1 MFKGNK
7 LIEKGV
13 IKLHSNKI
21 YIVASTKNLR
31 DVYVE
36 RVYDG
41 NIFTLDTIVYGMK
54 KKLQG
59 KNIQVSVL
67 NDNAFIDVVDENN
80 ELIKT
85 YSIISKVV
93 LLENK

>member
-1 MFKGNK
+1 M
-7 LIEKGV
+7 
-13 IKLHSNKI
+13 HSNKI

-36 RVYDG
+36 SVYDG
-41 NIFTLDTIVYGMK
+41 NVFTLDTIVYGMK

-67 NDNAFIDVVDENN
+67 KDNAFIDVVDENN

-85 YSIISKVV
+85 YSIISKLV

>member
-1 MFKGNK
+1 M
-7 LIEKGV
+7 
-13 IKLHSNKI
+13 HSNKI

-36 RVYDG
+36 MVYDG
-41 NIFTLDTIVYGMK
+41 SIFTLDNIVYGME

-67 NDNAFIDVVDENN
+67 NDNAFIDVVDDNN
-80 ELIKT
+80 ELAKT
-85 YSIISKVV
+85 YSIISKLV

>member
-1 MFKGNK
+1 M
-7 LIEKGV
+7 
-13 IKLHSNKI
+13 HSNKI

-36 RVYDG
+36 SVYDG

-59 KNIQVSVL
+59 KNIQVSLL
-67 NDNAFIDVVDENN
+67 NENAFIDVVDEND

-85 YSIISKVV
+85 YSIISKV
-93 LLENK
+93 LLLKNKEL

>member
-1 MFKGNK
+1 M
-7 LIEKGV
+7 
-13 IKLHSNKI
+13 HSNKI

-36 RVYDG
+36 SVYDG
-41 NIFTLDTIVYGMK
+41 NVFTLDTIVYGMK

-59 KNIQVSVL
+59 KNYQVSVL

-85 YSIISKVV
+85 YSILSKLV

>member
-1 MFKGNK
+1 M
-7 LIEKGV
+7 
-13 IKLHSNKI
+13 HSNKI

-36 RVYDG
+36 NVYDG
-41 NIFTLDTIVYGMK
+41 NIFTLDNIVYGLK

-85 YSIISKVV
+85 YSIISKLV

>member
-1 MFKGNK
+1 M
-7 LIEKGV
+7 
-13 IKLHSNKI
+13 HSQKI

-67 NDNAFIDVVDENN
+67 NDNAFIDIVDEQN

-85 YSIISKVV
+85 YSIISKVM

>member
-1 MFKGNK
+1 M
-7 LIEKGV
+7 
-13 IKLHSNKI
+13 HSNKI

-36 RVYDG
+36 NVYDG

-59 KNIQVSVL
+59 KNFQVSQL
-67 NDNAFIDVVDENN
+67 NDNAFIDVVDDNN

-85 YSIISKVV
+85 YSILSKLV

>member
-1 MFKGNK
+1 M
-7 LIEKGV
+7 
-13 IKLHSNKI
+13 HSNKM

-36 RVYDG
+36 SVYDG
-41 NIFTLDTIVYGMK
+41 NIFSLDNIVYGVK
-54 KKLQG
+54 KKLEG

-67 NDNAFIDVVDENN
+67 NDNAFIDVVDDNN

-85 YSIISKVV
+85 YSIISKIV
-93 LLENK
+93 LLKNK

>member
-1 MFKGNK
+1 MFQGNK

-41 NIFTLDTIVYGMK
+41 NIFTLDTIVYGMT

>member
-1 MFKGNK
+1 MFQGNK

>member
-1 MFKGNK
+1 M
-7 LIEKGV
+7 
-13 IKLHSNKI
+13 HSNKI
-21 YIVASTKNLR
+21 YIVASTKNMR

-36 RVYDG
+36 NLYDG
-41 NIFTLDTIVYGMK
+41 NIFTLDTIVYGLK

-59 KNIQVSVL
+59 KNIQISVL
-67 NDNAFIDVVDENN
+67 NDNAFIDVVDESD

-85 YSIISKVV
+85 YSIISKVL

>member
-1 MFKGNK
+1 M
-7 LIEKGV
+7 
-13 IKLHSNKI
+13 HSNKI

-36 RVYDG
+36 NVYDG

-54 KKLQG
+54 KKLKG

-67 NDNAFIDVVDENN
+67 NDNAFIDVVDDNN

-85 YSIISKVV
+85 YSIISKLV
-93 LLENK
+93 LLEK

>member
-1 MFKGNK
+1 M
-7 LIEKGV
+7 
-13 IKLHSNKI
+13 HSQKI

-36 RVYDG
+36 SVYDG
-41 NIFTLDTIVYGMK
+41 SIFTLDTIVYGMK

-67 NDNAFIDVVDENN
+67 NDNAFIDIVDEQN

-85 YSIISKVV
+85 YSIVSKVM

>member
-1 MFKGNK
+1 MFQGNK

-36 RVYDG
+36 SVYDG

-85 YSIISKVV
+85 YSIISKVA

>member
-1 MFKGNK
+1 M
-7 LIEKGV
+7 KGV
-13 IKLHSNKI
+13 LYMHSNKI

-36 RVYDG
+36 SVYDG

-67 NDNAFIDVVDENN
+67 NDNAFIDVVDDNN

-85 YSIISKVV
+85 YSILSKLV

>member
-1 MFKGNK
+1 M
-7 LIEKGV
+7 
-13 IKLHSNKI
+13 HSNKI

-36 RVYDG
+36 SLYDG
-41 NIFTLDTIVYGMK
+41 SIFTLDTIVYSMK

-59 KNIQVSVL
+59 KNIQVSIL

-85 YSIISKVV
+85 YSIISKLV

>member
-1 MFKGNK
+1 M
-7 LIEKGV
+7 
-13 IKLHSNKI
+13 HSNKI

-36 RVYDG
+36 NVYDG
-41 NIFTLDTIVYGMK
+41 SIFTLDNIVYGMK

-67 NDNAFIDVVDENN
+67 NDNAFIDVVDDSN

-85 YSIISKVV
+85 YSIISKLV

>member
-1 MFKGNK
+1 M
-7 LIEKGV
+7 
-13 IKLHSNKI
+13 HSNKI

-36 RVYDG
+36 SLYDG
-41 NIFTLDTIVYGMK
+41 SIFTLDTIVYGMK

-67 NDNAFIDVVDENN
+67 NDNAFIDVVDDNN

-85 YSIISKVV
+85 YSIVSKVV

>member
-1 MFKGNK
+1 M
-7 LIEKGV
+7 
-13 IKLHSNKI
+13 HSNKI

-36 RVYDG
+36 SVYDG
-41 NIFTLDTIVYGMK
+41 SIFTLDTIVYGMK

-85 YSIISKVV
+85 YSIISKLV

>member
-1 MFKGNK
+1 MEN
-7 LIEKGV
+7 
-13 IKLHSNKI
+13 
-21 YIVASTKNLR
+21 
-31 DVYVE
+31 
-36 RVYDG
+36 VYDG

-67 NDNAFIDVVDENN
+67 NDNAFIDVVDDNN

-85 YSIISKVV
+85 YSIISKLV
-93 LLENK
+93 LLENKEID

>member
-1 MFKGNK
+1 M
-7 LIEKGV
+7 
-13 IKLHSNKI
+13 HSNKI

-36 RVYDG
+36 SVYDA
-41 NIFTLDTIVYGMK
+41 NIFTLDNIVYGMK

-67 NDNAFIDVVDENN
+67 NDNAFIDVVDDSN

-93 LLENK
+93 LLKNK

>member
-1 MFKGNK
+1 M
-7 LIEKGV
+7 
-13 IKLHSNKI
+13 HSNKI
-21 YIVASTKNLR
+21 YIVASTKNVR

-36 RVYDG
+36 SVYDA
-41 NIFTLDTIVYGMK
+41 NIFTLDNIVYGMK

-67 NDNAFIDVVDENN
+67 NDNAFIDVVDDNN

-85 YSIISKVV
+85 YSILSKLV

>member
-1 MFKGNK
+1 M
-7 LIEKGV
+7 
-13 IKLHSNKI
+13 HSNKI

-36 RVYDG
+36 SVYDG
-41 NIFTLDTIVYGMK
+41 SIFTLDNIVYGMK

-85 YSIISKVV
+85 YSIISKLV
-93 LLENK
+93 LLQNK

>member
-1 MFKGNK
+1 M
-7 LIEKGV
+7 
-13 IKLHSNKI
+13 HSNKI

-36 RVYDG
+36 SVYDG
-41 NIFTLDTIVYGMK
+41 NIFTLDTIVYGLK

-85 YSIISKVV
+85 YSIISKLV

>member
-1 MFKGNK
+1 M
-7 LIEKGV
+7 
-13 IKLHSNKI
+13 HSNKI

-36 RVYDG
+36 SVYDG
-41 NIFTLDTIVYGMK
+41 NIFTIDTIVYGLK

-85 YSIISKVV
+85 YSIISKLV

>member
-1 MFKGNK
+1 M
-7 LIEKGV
+7 
-13 IKLHSNKI
+13 HSNKI

-36 RVYDG
+36 SVYDG
-41 NIFTLDTIVYGMK
+41 NIFTLDTIVNGMK

-67 NDNAFIDVVDENN
+67 NDNAFIDIVDENN

-85 YSIISKVV
+85 YSIVSKVL

>member
-1 MFKGNK
+1 M
-7 LIEKGV
+7 
-13 IKLHSNKI
+13 HSNKI

-36 RVYDG
+36 SVYDG

-85 YSIISKVV
+85 YSILNKLV

>member
-1 MFKGNK
+1 M
-7 LIEKGV
+7 
-13 IKLHSNKI
+13 HSNKI

-36 RVYDG
+36 SVYDG
-41 NIFTLDTIVYGMK
+41 SIFTLDTIVYGLK

-67 NDNAFIDVVDENN
+67 NDNAFIDIVDEQN

-85 YSIISKVV
+85 YSIVSKVM

>member
-1 MFKGNK
+1 M
-7 LIEKGV
+7 
-13 IKLHSNKI
+13 HSQKI

-36 RVYDG
+36 SVYDG

-59 KNIQVSVL
+59 KNIQVSVV
-67 NDNAFIDVVDENN
+67 NDNAFIDVVDDSN

-85 YSIISKVV
+85 YSIISKVL

>member
-1 MFKGNK
+1 M
-7 LIEKGV
+7 KGV
-13 IKLHSNKI
+13 LDMHSNKI

-36 RVYDG
+36 SVYDG
-41 NIFTLDTIVYGMK
+41 TIFTLDTIVYGMK

-67 NDNAFIDVVDENN
+67 NDNAFIDVVDEND

-85 YSIISKVV
+85 YSIISKV
-93 LLENK
+93 LLLKNKEM

>member
-1 MFKGNK
+1 M
-7 LIEKGV
+7 
-13 IKLHSNKI
+13 HSNKI
-21 YIVASTKNLR
+21 YIVARTKNLR
-31 DVYVE
+31 DVHVE
-36 RVYDG
+36 NVYDG

-67 NDNAFIDVVDENN
+67 NDNAFIDVVDDNN

-85 YSIISKVV
+85 YSIISKLV
-93 LLENK
+93 LLENKEID

>member
-1 MFKGNK
+1 M
-7 LIEKGV
+7 
-13 IKLHSNKI
+13 HSNKI

-36 RVYDG
+36 SVYDG

-67 NDNAFIDVVDENN
+67 NDNAFIDIVDENN

-85 YSIISKVV
+85 ISIISKV
-93 LLENK
+93 LLLKNKEM

>member
-1 MFKGNK
+1 M
-7 LIEKGV
+7 
-13 IKLHSNKI
+13 HSNKI

-36 RVYDG
+36 MVYDG
-41 NIFTLDTIVYGMK
+41 SIFTLDNIVYGMK

-67 NDNAFIDVVDENN
+67 NDNAFIDVVDNSN

-85 YSIISKVV
+85 YSIISKLV

>member
-1 MFKGNK
+1 M
-7 LIEKGV
+7 
-13 IKLHSNKI
+13 HSNKI

-36 RVYDG
+36 SVYDG
-41 NIFTLDTIVYGMK
+41 TIFTLDTIVYGMK

-67 NDNAFIDVVDENN
+67 NDNAFIDVVDEND

-85 YSIISKVV
+85 YSIISKV
-93 LLENK
+93 LLLKNKEM

>member
-1 MFKGNK
+1 M
-7 LIEKGV
+7 
-13 IKLHSNKI
+13 HSQKI

-36 RVYDG
+36 SVYDG
-41 NIFTLDTIVYGMK
+41 SIFTLDTIVYGMK

-67 NDNAFIDVVDENN
+67 NDNAFIDIVDDSN

-85 YSIISKVV
+85 YSIVSKVM

>member
-1 MFKGNK
+1 MR
-7 LIEKGV
+7 
-13 IKLHSNKI
+13 SNKI

-36 RVYDG
+36 SVYDG

-85 YSIISKVV
+85 YSIISKLV